1 VTPSETSPAVRDAVA
16 AVYEDLQAEG
26 GGAHAHLKAWALAHP
41 TDFYR
46 LWARLSEEGGG
57 GPAVPPEIL
66 AAFEKLTP
74 ERRAALKACLARALR
89 G

>member
-1 VTPSETSPAVRDAVA
+1 VA

-26 GGAHAHLKAWALAHP
+26 GGDHAHLKAWALAHP

-46 LWARLSEEGGG
+46 LWARFCEDGAG

-66 AAFEKLTP
+66 KAFEKLTP
-74 ERRAALKACLARALR
+74 QRRAALKACLAAALT
-89 G
+89 